1 MKYIV
6 VDLKAGNLFVNQNGV
21 KNRVACMAPTG
32 KNKDKNKTTIGK
44 TSFCF
49 CNRADQPGR
58 VVIYVGVK
66 CIQSICT
73 GGYARL
79 LV

>member
-32 KNKDKNKTTIGK
+32 KNKNKNKTAIGK

-49 CNRADQPGR
+49 CNRPDQPGR

-66 CIQSICT
+66 SIQSICI
-73 GGYARL
+73 GRYAL

>member
-21 KNRVACMAPTG
+21 KNRVGCMAPTG

-44 TSFCF
+44 PLSAFAIERTSL
-49 CNRADQPGR
+49 GEW
-58 VVIYVGVK
+58 
-66 CIQSICT
+66 
-73 GGYARL
+73 L
-79 LV
+79 LFM